1 MTDHPEADVWRSAVP
16 IETRRLVL
24 RDFTF
29 DDVARTS
36 LYAGDPAVARM
47 MAPVPLP
54 FTPAHASAFI
64 GDVLASNA
72 SGGGLGLA
80 VARRREPEAMIGT
93 VTFAGAGSSVEIGWW
108 FGRPFWGK
116 GFATEA
122 VSALL
127 AVAFQA
133 PGLALVTAGAFADN
147 PASLRVH
154 EKLGFRITGQS
165 RRMSQARGIMVD
177 HVDMALTRPD
187 WLVIQATA
195 SDGARGA

>member
-1 MTDHPEADVWRSAVP
+1 MIDRFEVRPWRKAAP

-29 DDVARTS
+29 DDVARTA

-54 FTPAHASAFI
+54 FTEAHASAFI

-72 SGGGLGLA
+72 LGGGLGLA
-80 VARRREPEAMIGT
+80 VARKREPDALIGT
-93 VTFAGAGSSVEIGWW
+93 VTFAGEGASVEIGWW
-108 FGRPFWGK
+108 FGRAFWGK

-122 VSALL
+122 VMALID
-127 AVAFQA
+127 VAFRA
-133 PGLALVTAGAFADN
+133 PQVETIVAGAFTDN

-154 EKLGFRITGQS
+154 EKLGFRTTGHS
-165 RRMSQARGIMVD
+165 RRMSQARGVMVD
-177 HVDMALTRPD
+177 HVDMALTRAD
-187 WLVIQATA
+187 WLGRRAAA
-195 SDGARGA
+195 SDGASGA

>member
-1 MTDHPEADVWRSAVP
+1 MTDRFEGRPWRKSAP

-29 DDVARTS
+29 DDVARTA

-54 FTPAHASAFI
+54 FTEAHASAFI

-72 SGGGLGLA
+72 LGGGLGLA
-80 VARRREPEAMIGT
+80 VARKREPDALIGT
-93 VTFAGAGSSVEIGWW
+93 VTFAGEGAAVEIGWW
-108 FGRPFWGK
+108 FGRAFWGK

-122 VSALL
+122 VMALID
-127 AVAFQA
+127 VAFQA
-133 PGLALVTAGAFADN
+133 PHLETIVAGAFADN

-154 EKLGFRITGQS
+154 EKLGFRIIGHS
-165 RRMSQARGIMVD
+165 RRTSAARGCAVD
-177 HVDMALTRPD
+177 HIDMALTRAD
-187 WLVIQATA
+187 WQARQSSA
-195 SDGARGA
+195 SEGTSGA